1 MFRRMVR
8 AALFNA
14 AVYRELRDDPTATL
28 QAFAVILLG
37 SAALVLALVFGQ
49 LRDHGTGVYIE
60 AFTGVLSSGIVGW
73 FLVSLLFYLVGRR
86 FLLRKITL
94 PPLLRTIGFANAPAL
109 LYIFA
114 TVGGADTLI
123 LFFFGILLWTMFAMA
138 VALRQALNTP
148 FTGGLLLAITGV
160 LLMIIIQNL
169 FMRTLLPEFYG
180 A

>member
-14 AVYRELRDDPTATL
+14 DVYRELRDDPTATL

-37 SAALVLALVFGQ
+37 SAALILALILGQ
-49 LRDHGTGVYIE
+49 LRDHGIGVYIE

-73 FLVSLLFYLVGRR
+73 FMVSLLFYLVGRR
-86 FLLRKITL
+86 FLRRMITL
-94 PPLLRTIGFANAPAL
+94 PSLLRTIGFANAPAV

-114 TVGGADTLI
+114 TVGGADTLV

-138 VALRQALNTP
+138 VALRQSLNTP
-148 FTGGLLLAITGV
+148 FTGGLLLAVAGI

-169 FMRTLLPEFYG
+169 IIRTLLPEFYG